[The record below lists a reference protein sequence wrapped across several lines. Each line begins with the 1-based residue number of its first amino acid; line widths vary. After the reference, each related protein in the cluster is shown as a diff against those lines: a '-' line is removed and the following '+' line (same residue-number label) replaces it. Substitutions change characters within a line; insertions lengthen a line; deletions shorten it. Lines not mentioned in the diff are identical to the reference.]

1 VTDVELVVLYGAA
14 FVVPLG
20 CVLLLT
26 PLAAKLASKLGV
38 VDHPGG
44 HKTHLVATPYLGG
57 AAVAGGLIIAGFV
70 VGSTQRQVVVI
81 AGCSLI
87 VFALGLLD
95 DIRGVPPIGR
105 IAVEALLGAVLW
117 FAGIR
122 AGLFG
127 FPPIDFVLTVAWIVG
142 ITNAVNLIDNMDG
155 LASGV
160 SAIAS
165 LAYFA
170 IAAPQGDYLVAAFA
184 AGLAGVSV
192 GFLRHNFPPAR
203 IFLGDAGSLL
213 LGFLLA
219 SLGLLIDLDVSG
231 GLRLLI
237 QALIVGVPVF
247 DTAMVVTAR
256 RRSGRSLVA
265 GGDDHSSHRLARLG
279 LSSRGVL
286 TVICLSQFACATVA
300 VALANGSVATTAI
313 VAAWISAGIA
323 LVVLLRAR
331 RFRSP
336 SRG

>member
-1 VTDVELVVLYGAA
+1 VTDVEYVVLYGAA
-14 FVVPLG
+14 FLVPFA

-26 PLAAKLASKLGV
+26 PLAAKVASRLGV
-38 VDHPGG
+38 IDRPGD

-57 AAVAGGLIIAGFV
+57 AAVAGGLVIAGFV
-70 VGSTQRQVVVI
+70 VGATPRQVSVI
-81 AGCSLI
+81 GGCSLV
-87 VFALGLLD
+87 VFGLGLLD
-95 DIRGVPPIGR
+95 DIRGVPPIVR
-105 IAVEALLGAVLW
+105 IAVEGVLGAVLW
-117 FAGIR
+117 FAGVR

-127 FPPIDFVLTVAWIVG
+127 FPPLDFALTVAWIVG

-160 SAIAS
+160 SAITS

-184 AGLAGVSV
+184 AVLAGVSL

-219 SLGLLIDLDVSG
+219 CLGLLIDLDVSG
-231 GLRLLI
+231 GLRLVI
-237 QALIVGVPVF
+237 QALIMGVPVF
-247 DTAMVVTAR
+247 DTALVVAAR
-256 RRSGRSLVA
+256 RRGGRSVIV
-265 GGDDHSSHRLARLG
+265 GSDDHSSHRLARLG
-279 LSSRGVL
+279 LSTRGVL
-286 TVICLSQFACATVA
+286 GVICLSQFACATVA
-300 VALANGSVATTAI
+300 VAIANGSSAVLAI
-313 VAAWISAGIA
+313 AAGWISVGLA

-331 RFRSP
+331 RLRSP